1 MAKKKP
7 TKKEQN
13 LEGLMQFLRRRAK
26 YMRLHPTKWEL
37 TLKKHL
43 QDLHYNFK
51 CQVPTICRQQYG
63 YILDFLLTD
72 YNLII
77 EADSIKHHTSKQDVK
92 KDNQRSRRLKKEGF
106 HILRLMNKQISTFSK
121 EQIDTIIKLKID
133 MINLENTK

>member
-1 MAKKKP
+1 MAKKKS

-26 YMRLHPTKWEL
+26 YMRTRKTIWEQSL
-37 TLKKHL
+37 FTTLK
-43 QDLHYNFK
+43 DLHYNFK
-51 CQVPTICRQQYG
+51 CQVPIICRQQYG

-77 EADSIKHHTSKQDVK
+77 EVDSVKHHTSKQDVK

-121 EQIDTIIKLKID
+121 EMIDQIIKSKIEL
-133 MINLENTK
+133 INLENSK